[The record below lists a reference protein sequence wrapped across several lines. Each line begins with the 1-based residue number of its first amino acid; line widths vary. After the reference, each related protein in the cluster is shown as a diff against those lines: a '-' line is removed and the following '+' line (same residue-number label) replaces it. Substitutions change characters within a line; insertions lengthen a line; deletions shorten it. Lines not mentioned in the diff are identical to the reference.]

1 MANSSSMK
9 LNKKNNMTEYPYM
22 MSNNKISSIL
32 DNIKSAAKPP
42 KFTHEFLKKIG
53 FSSTNDR
60 AIIPLLKRLGFLTED
75 GTPTPFYDELRDA
88 TQHQFILADRIKA
101 LYQELFQINT
111 NIHSASEAEVKGAIS
126 RVTGKDET
134 TVGRYFNTFKTL
146 VGLARFD
153 GSGSTAPVELPQ
165 KSKLPPN
172 EPANQEEQKFQKN
185 IKSNPQFHYN
195 IQIHLPATT
204 DISVYNAIFKSLK
217 ENLLYE

>member
-1 MANSSSMK
+1 
-9 LNKKNNMTEYPYM
+9 MTEYPYM

-75 GTPTPFYDELRDA
+75 GTPTTFYDELRDA
-88 TQHQFILADRIKA
+88 TQHQFILADRIKV

-111 NIHSASEAEVKGAIS
+111 NIHSANEAEVKGAIS

-153 GSGSTAPVELPQ
+153 GSSSTTSSELQQKPQ
-165 KSKLPPN
+165 VVQS
-172 EPANQEEQKFQKN
+172 EPSTNPEEQKPQKN